1 MTGPRA
7 YDSTVKI
14 VTDIADADETVYI
27 DPASIQA
34 LPPATQTTNGL
45 LTAADKTKLDGI
57 DNSTVGISL
66 GDYVTTASTSTQ
78 ITSALTTLLANEQDV
93 VIPAGAWTINPSTPF
108 TLLSGQRIKGVGGG
122 RHGIDPGAT
131 MVSRLV
137 VPAGFSGVDIFAGP
151 VGVAHVHLSEFLV
164 DLSAAA
170 LTNSGVVFNLADT
183 ATAEEAQWIFRDMQ
197 IFGPFGEG
205 VRIGTGRRAA
215 YCNRVAVFRNGGTAT
230 VVGFD
235 MRGTDWTLEDCF
247 AGAVSANIGTGVKAY
262 GSVGRIKGGDYFGWA
277 LGIDTATGGHGIEIG
292 GGVGV
297 DLSWGNAVQLAAG
310 SSGNVNGLKLHNNS
324 QGADAASAHV
334 IARCLGGWS
343 VANVDVWAES
353 TYPNQASYVVQSG
366 SGGWCSVDWDTVNI
380 DGGIGSGTKG
390 VRTAMGG
397 GNLAPAQTFGASLA
411 VATEDV
417 SGRNGVVKVTL
428 TADMT
433 PTLTAGG
440 DGQRLTFQVLQ
451 DGTGGWKVTW
461 PANTQ
466 NFPAVFS
473 KPSQMTSFTAVYNA
487 AASLWVRT
495 STPVG
500 AWEVYAEAT
509 ASGTTTLSLP
519 PETTIAEII
528 CVGAGGGAGAG
539 QRGLTITARQG
550 GSGGCPGGLAVSTI
564 VGSVL
569 TEVLTLVVGAKGT
582 GGIADVTDSSNGAN
596 GTNGGTTSVT
606 AASSGVVCRA
616 AGGVLGQGGVSG
628 GTGVAGTGPPGINGV
643 LSGASASST
652 GGAGV
657 ASSPSSSAP
666 TGGASG
672 GGLTTGNVAS
682 AGGTAG
688 NVQNGT
694 VNAGTAG
701 AIDTAASGSA
711 TPSTVQRQNG
721 IAYGPGGSGG
731 GSSVA
736 GPGGAGANG
745 ATPGGGGGGGGAS
758 VNGQL
763 SGKGGDGG
771 DGYIVVRIK
780 RG

>member
-1 MTGPRA
+1 MAGPRP
-7 YDSTVKI
+7 YDSTVKL
-14 VTDIADADETVYI
+14 VTDIADADETVYL
-27 DPASIQA
+27 DPESVQA
-34 LPPATQTTNGL
+34 LPPATHTTNGVM
-45 LTAADKTKLDGI
+45 TAADKTKLDGL
-57 DNSTVGISL
+57 DSSLVGKSL
-66 GDYVTTASTSTQ
+66 GDYVTTSSTSAQ
-78 ITSALTTLLANEQDV
+78 ITAALISLLANEQDV
-93 VIPAGAWTINPSTPF
+93 FIPAGTWTVNPSTPF
-108 TLLSGQRIKGVGGG
+108 TPLSGQRIAGIGGA
-122 RHGIDPGAT
+122 RHGIDPGADG
-131 MVSRLV
+131 VSRLV
-137 VPAGFSGVDIFAGP
+137 VPAGFTGIDIFAGAA
-151 VGVAHVHLSEFLV
+151 GVAHVHMQDLLI

-170 LTNSGVVFNLADT
+170 VGNTGIGINLAD
-183 ATAEEAQWIFRDMQ
+183 AGAGEEAQWILRFMQ

-205 VRIGTGRRAA
+205 VRIGTNRRALYA
-215 YCNRVAVFRNGGTAT
+215 LRCGVFRNGGTAT
-230 VVGFD
+230 TVGWD
-235 MRGTDWTLEDCF
+235 MRGTDWTLESCI
-247 AGAVSANIGTGVKAY
+247 AGAVTANIGTALKAY
-262 GSVGRIKGGDYFGWA
+262 GSVGRVKGGDYFGWG
-277 LGIDTATGGHGIEIG
+277 LNIDTATGGHGIEIG

-297 DLSWGNAVQLAAG
+297 DLAYGNGIQLAAG
-310 SSGNVNGLKLHNNS
+310 SSGNVNGVKFHNNS
-324 QGADAASAHV
+324 QGADASSAHIV
-334 IARCLGGWS
+334 ARCLGGWS
-343 VANVDVWAES
+343 VANVTVWAES

-366 SGGWCSVDWDTVNI
+366 SGGWCTVDWDTVSV

-411 VATEDV
+411 LATEDV
-417 SGRNGVVKVTL
+417 AGRNGVVKVTL

-433 PTLTAGG
+433 PTLTAGA

-466 NFPAVFS
+466 NFPVVFS

-495 STPVG
+495 NTPIG

-509 ASGTTTLSLP
+509 AAGTTTLTLP
-519 PETTIAEII
+519 PETTIAEIV

-539 QRGLTITARQG
+539 QRGLTATARQA
-550 GSGGCPGGLAVSTI
+550 GSGGCPGGLAVSTL

-569 TEVLTLVVGAKGT
+569 TETLTLVVGAGGT
-582 GGIADVTDSSNGAN
+582 GGTANNTDTSNGAN
-596 GTNGGTTSVT
+596 GTAGGTTSVT
-606 AASSGVVCRA
+606 AVTSGVVCRA
-616 AGGVLGQGGVSG
+616 AGGSLGQGGNSS

-666 TGGASG
+666 TGGGSG
-672 GGLTTGNVAS
+672 GGLVAGNTAS
-682 AGGTAG
+682 AGGAAG

-694 VNAGTAG
+694 VNAGAAG
-701 AIDTAASGSA
+701 AIDTAASASA
-711 TPSTVQRQNG
+711 VPSTVQRQN
-721 IAYGPGGSGG
+721 AVAFGPGGSGG

-736 GPGGAGANG
+736 GAAGAGASG

-763 SGKGGDGG
+763 SGAGGNGAN
-771 DGYIVVRIK
+771 GYIVVRIK